1 MATTMEIVRGISQVM
16 TNSHDGALD
25 DEGAPIKVGLK
36 REEGDPITDS
46 RIMDGFKVS
55 FYGPQLCIHYHA
67 EVKLKDVQDKNFE
80 SDLEQMIGDIAK
92 FIKKEYKKTTGSA
105 LSLKAAGDV
114 DAIVQNTSR
123 VRTWVQAKQ
132 YFDIGGIDDDT
143 EAINGESKDSVDA
156 KFNSF
161 LEQGGWG
168 KKSKND
174 KRKEPTQGQPIYQG
188 KGKVKARKDINSPL
202 KAE

>member
-1 MATTMEIVRGISQVM
+1 MATTLEIVRGISQVM
-16 TNSHDGALD
+16 ANSHDGALD
-25 DEGAPIKVGLK
+25 DKGEPIKVGLK

-46 RIMDGFKVS
+46 RVMDGFSVS
-55 FYGPQLCIHYHA
+55 LYGDQLCIHYHA
-67 EVKLKDVQDKNFE
+67 ELKLKDVHDKDFE
-80 SDLEQMIGDIAK
+80 SDLEKMIGDIAK

-105 LSLKAAGDV
+105 LSIKKVGDL

-132 YFDIGGIDDDT
+132 YFDIGGIDADPVK
-143 EAINGESKDSVDA
+143 GESKDSVDA

-161 LEQGGWG
+161 LDQGGWG
-168 KKSKND
+168 KKAKND
-174 KRKEPTQGQPIYQG
+174 KRKKPTQGQPVYTG
-188 KGKVKARKDINSPL
+188 KGKVKARKDVHSPL